1 MRIAIPKA
9 FSTITASSLT
19 TVGGSLALLFMRFE
33 IGVDLGLVL
42 AKGVFL
48 SLITIIVVLPC
59 LILLTRKG
67 QEKTAHAVVIPK
79 LNRVASFSV
88 KHRKVFAII
97 FAVLFIPVLILQSK
111 VELNYVK
118 FSDSKK
124 TPTQIDTIVESMSNS
139 VIVALPISYADSEQ
153 QKENVKNHT
162 LRDENLEFIEEVKNE
177 STDNVMGVLGIN

>member
-1 MRIAIPKA
+1 M
-9 FSTITASSLT
+9 
-19 TVGGSLALLFMRFE
+19 
-33 IGVDLGLVL
+33 
-42 AKGVFL
+42 
-48 SLITIIVVLPC
+48 
-59 LILLTRKG
+59 TRKG

-153 QKENVKNHT
+153 QKRKRKKSYVE
-162 LRDENLEFIEEVKNE
+162 R
-177 STDNVMGVLGIN
+177 